1 MPYEKSSLILLLDSG
16 CNINDYG
23 YAYGILSKHQALIIL
38 SDRAHSPNMDTGTL
52 DVANTTGK

>member
-1 MPYEKSSLILLLDSG
+1 MPYKKSSFILLLDSG

-23 YAYGILSKHQALIIL
+23 YVYGMLSKHLALIML

-52 DVANTTGK
+52 DVANTTDK